1 MQLNQFLLIVLAM
14 SLLTFV
20 LYYADKFKAK
30 HNQWRIKEHT
40 LLACGILLGAFGALI
55 AMYTIRHKNKKWYFV
70 LINSIA
76 LIFHIGIAIYLAI
89 N

>member
-1 MQLNQFLLIVLAM
+1 MNLGQYLLIILIM
-14 SLLTFV
+14 SLLAFV

-40 LLACGILLGAFGALI
+40 LLVVGFLFGALGALI
-55 AMYTIRHKNKKWYFV
+55 AMYTIRHKNKKVYF
-70 LINSIA
+70 LIINSLS
-76 LIFHIGIAIYLAI
+76 LIIHIGIAIYIVI